1 MSGRSRRTLPVSDCS
16 FYGPWI
22 ISGTYPVV
30 SLICF
35 REITYY
41 INVDI
46 PLDHPQR
53 VVLPHLVADPVV
65 WHVQLINR
73 RATDSFKPYFCELDC
88 VLIRVTP
95 LTSHNRSHVIIH
107 YSPFAQS
114 PAAKRSYRFDHDD
127 DPEHKR
133 FAIRSVCYSQ

>member
-22 ISGTYPVV
+22 ISGSHPIV

-35 REITYY
+35 RELTYY

-53 VVLPHLVADPVV
+53 TSLPHTLAGPVV

-73 RATDSFKPYFCELDC
+73 RAADRFKPYFCELDC

-95 LTSHNRSHVIIH
+95 LDRVNGSHVVIH

-114 PAAKRSYRFDHDD
+114 PAAKRSHCFNSDD

-133 FAIRSVCYSQ
+133 FAIRSIRLKE

>member
-22 ISGTYPVV
+22 ISGSHPVV

-35 REITYY
+35 RELTYY

-53 VVLPHLVADPVV
+53 TSLPHTLTGPVV
-65 WHVQLINR
+65 WHVQLISR
-73 RATDSFKPYFCELDC
+73 RAADRFKPYFCELDC

-95 LTSHNRSHVIIH
+95 LDRVNGSHVVIH

-114 PAAKRSYRFDHDD
+114 PAAKRSHCFNSDD

-133 FAIRSVCYSQ
+133 FAIRSVRCKE